1 MQIFDSQFEDS
12 YKQFCRIFQS
22 QTEAAEGE
30 KSDLT
35 DKVSV
40 LKQQFD

>member
-12 YKQFCRIFQS
+12 YKQFCLIFQS
-22 QTEAAEGE
+22 QTEAAEEE
-30 KSDLT
+30 KLNLT

-40 LKQQFD
+40 MKQQFD

>member
-12 YKQFCRIFQS
+12 YKQFCRIFQF
-22 QTEAAEGE
+22 QNEVAERE
-30 KSDLT
+30 KLDLT

-40 LKQQFD
+40 MKQQFD

>member
-22 QTEAAEGE
+22 QTEVPDEGE
-30 KSDLT
+30 KSN
-35 DKVSV
+35 
-40 LKQQFD
+40 